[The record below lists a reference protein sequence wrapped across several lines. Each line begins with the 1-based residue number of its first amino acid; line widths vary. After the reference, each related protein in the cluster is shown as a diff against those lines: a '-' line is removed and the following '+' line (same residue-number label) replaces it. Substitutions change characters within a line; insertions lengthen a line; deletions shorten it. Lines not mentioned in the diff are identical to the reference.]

1 MDKVDWDPNGRV
13 TGPGRLV
20 HGRFSYDSISIDANA
35 EINAELTALAER
47 LGLPFD
53 VTGDM
58 ALADYLRAL
67 GRFIIELG
75 REKANG

>member
-1 MDKVDWDPNGRV
+1 MLKLFVNRKPGAGR
-13 TGPGRLV
+13 PV
-20 HGRFSYDSISIDANA
+20 HGRFSYDSISIGASDD
-35 EINAELTALAER
+35 INAELTALAER
-47 LGLPFD
+47 LGLPFE

-67 GRFIIELG
+67 GRLVIELG